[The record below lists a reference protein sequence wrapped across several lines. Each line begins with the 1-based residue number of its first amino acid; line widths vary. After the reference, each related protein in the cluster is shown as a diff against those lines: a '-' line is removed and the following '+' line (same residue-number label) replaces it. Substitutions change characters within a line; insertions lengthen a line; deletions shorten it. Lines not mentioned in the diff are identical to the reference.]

1 MRHDPVIRSSGE
13 DYLAAKSANAKSL
26 LSVMALRLEPAM
38 QINVTAESPDEKEA
52 ADTVTLVLELP
63 ENK

>member
-13 DYLAAKSANAKSL
+13 DYLEAKRANAKSL